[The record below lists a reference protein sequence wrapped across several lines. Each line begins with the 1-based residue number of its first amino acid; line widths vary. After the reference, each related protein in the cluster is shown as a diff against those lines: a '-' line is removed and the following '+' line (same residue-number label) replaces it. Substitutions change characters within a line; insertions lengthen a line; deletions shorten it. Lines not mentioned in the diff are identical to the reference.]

1 MGQIQRME
9 EQYSEVESTLVS
21 EEQYPELATGHF
33 YEQFDS
39 FAATPIIEIEHC
51 FEF

>member
-1 MGQIQRME
+1 ME
-9 EQYSEVESTLVS
+9 EQYSEVESTRIS

-33 YEQFDS
+33 YEYFYP
-39 FAATPIIEIEHC
+39 FAVTPITEIEHC

>member
-9 EQYSEVESTLVS
+9 EQYSEVESTRIS

-33 YEQFDS
+33 YEQFDP
-39 FAATPIIEIEHC
+39 FATTPITDMEQC

>member
-1 MGQIQRME
+1 ME
-9 EQYSEVESTLVS
+9 EQYSEVGSTRIS

-33 YEQFDS
+33 YEQLDP
-39 FAATPIIEIEHC
+39 FAIPPITDIEHC